1 MPTHTVNGSAQMVP
15 CLAAGEGAMGMVGDM
30 RAVRAVGVV
39 GAMGAMGVVR
49 IVDGAAGVVITIGAM
64 GAEDGEA
71 GDVER
76 AMGVV
81 TVVEGAVEAVG
92 TAEAGETGDVVGAM
106 GAVTVAGVR
115 EVVSGVE
122 AFGFAAAT
130 EAAGVMEAGEVVGV
144 VVVITAAGARNSNI
158 AKASA
163 AVIFEVIQVLRERT
177 RLNWVHAELGDRFLP
192 EPLGKYTQ
200 QHLGPLVLAHHSAL
214 GDYSADVIVGAEKRL
229 ETLRI
234 VVIVGAEKRLETLRI
249 VVSAPK
255 CPTELFQILTCVY
268 KGIRPA
274 IGIPKRIQHLLL
286 ECSPISALITA
297 HNYHLLAHIQALF
310 CFLFYSFCIH
320 SD

>member
-1 MPTHTVNGSAQMVP
+1 MVP

-30 RAVRAVGVV
+30 RAVRAVGAV

-92 TAEAGETGDVVGAM
+92 TAEAGETGDVVGAI
-106 GAVTVAGVR
+106 GAMRVAGVR
-115 EVVSGVE
+115 EVLSGVE

-200 QHLGPLVLAHHSAL
+200 QHLGPLVLAHNSAL
-214 GDYSADVIVGAEKRL
+214 GDYSAD
-229 ETLRI
+229 
-234 VVIVGAEKRLETLRI
+234 VIVGAEKRLETLRI

-286 ECSPISALITA
+286 ACSPISALITA
-297 HNYHLLAHIQALF
+297 HHYHLLAHIQALF

>member
-1 MPTHTVNGSAQMVP
+1 
-15 CLAAGEGAMGMVGDM
+15 M
-30 RAVRAVGVV
+30 RRCSPPPQPSCPGL
-39 GAMGAMGVVR
+39 MR
-49 IVDGAAGVVITIGAM
+49 WCSLSS
-64 GAEDGEA
+64 
-71 GDVER
+71 
-76 AMGVV
+76 
-81 TVVEGAVEAVG
+81 
-92 TAEAGETGDVVGAM
+92 VVGAM
-106 GAVTVAGVR
+106 GAVRVAGVR
-115 EVVSGVE
+115 EVASGVE

-130 EAAGVMEAGEVVGV
+130 EAAGVMEAGEVVGA

-200 QHLGPLVLAHHSAL
+200 HLGPLVLAHHSAI
-214 GDYSADVIVGAEKRL
+214 GDYSAD
-229 ETLRI
+229 
-234 VVIVGAEKRLETLRI
+234 VIVGAEKRLETLRI

-297 HNYHLLAHIQALF
+297 HHYHLLAHIQALF

-320 SD
+320 CSSQFTEDVSPRSDQSTRGITELHELTGHFMESTTTPGTDQSLHGAMAAQTKITKTRSN